1 LKHLIGFKG
10 QIYHKK
16 ALNLLRK
23 RRGLCPFKKTKKV
36 LKIPKQFLEKY
47 QSIPPMT
54 FHFNFKEILTAS
66 MVLFAVIDIVGS
78 VPIIISLRNKVGH
91 IQSEKASIVAGIIM
105 VAFLFIGEEI
115 LNLIGID
122 VNSFA
127 VAGALVIFF
136 LAIEM
141 ILGITLYKDDEP
153 ESASIVPIA
162 FPLIAGAGTITTLL
176 SLRAEYHVEN
186 IIIAIVVNIIFV
198 YLVLKSSKRI
208 ERVLGKNG
216 LSVIRKVFGVIL
228 LAIAVKLFAANIN
241 VLFNA

>member
-1 LKHLIGFKG
+1 M
-10 QIYHKK
+10 
-16 ALNLLRK
+16 
-23 RRGLCPFKKTKKV
+23 
-36 LKIPKQFLEKY
+36 E
-47 QSIPPMT
+47 

-78 VPIIISLRNKVGH
+78 VPVIISLRNKVGH
-91 IQSEKASIVAGIIM
+91 IQSEKASVVAGIIM

-176 SLRAEYHVEN
+176 SIRAEFYVEN
-186 IIIAIVVNIIFV
+186 IIIAIIVNIIFV
-198 YLVLKSSKRI
+198 YLVLKSSRRI
-208 ERVLGKNG
+208 ESVLGKNG